1 MDNTYT
7 SICVGPGPG
16 TKQERYTAASK
27 IKGTPNPLT
36 SAARFEHALV
46 GQSLMEIIGPRLH
59 GEVLLLVLD
68 YSTLFNCVIRHC
80 LLFI

>member
-59 GEVLLLVLD
+59 GEVLHILVLHAD
-68 YSTLFNCVIRHC
+68 GSSFG
-80 LLFI
+80 LLY